1 MLFQFEY
8 VLYIFYVLVTF
19 LLATIKCLRIRNL
32 RKERVVPGS
41 QSIVMGNSSRQEC
54 EGTGPIV
61 PTARKQRAMNACV

>member
-19 LLATIKCLRIRNL
+19 LLATIKRLRIRNL

-41 QSIVMGNSSRQEC
+41 QSIVMGNS
-54 EGTGPIV
+54 
-61 PTARKQRAMNACV
+61 

>member
-41 QSIVMGNSSRQEC
+41 QSIVMGNS
-54 EGTGPIV
+54 
-61 PTARKQRAMNACV
+61 